1 MPNDTVLSII
11 SVLKKGNVLK
21 INKSLITNLIALALI
36 AASFILECDFSS
48 VLLFTGLFA
57 ISGAITNQLAIHM
70 LFEKVP
76 LLYGSGVIP
85 SRFEAFKEA
94 IKNLM
99 MNEFFSHS
107 QLDNFFKQEEQKINL
122 EPIIEKTDFSP
133 AFDALSKT
141 VMESSFGGMLGMF
154 GGESAL
160 DGLRE
165 PFSAKMKS
173 AVIEIVNSQ
182 DFKYNLQY
190 HMQESSLS
198 SDLINSIEKLI
209 DSRLNE
215 LTPQLVKEIVQK
227 LIKEHL
233 DWLVV
238 WGGVFGG
245 LIGLISSFLL

>member
-1 MPNDTVLSII
+1 MKL
-11 SVLKKGNVLK
+11 
-21 INKSLITNLIALALI
+21 NKSYVTNIIALSLVAVSSLV
-36 AASFILECDFSS
+36 LEFKDA
-48 VLLFTGLFA
+48 LLFTGLFA
-57 ISGAITNQLAIHM
+57 LSGALTNQLAIHM

-85 SRFEAFKEA
+85 MRFEAFKQS

-99 MNEFFSHS
+99 MSEFFTQE
-107 QLDNFFKQEEQKINL
+107 QLENFFANEEQKINL
-122 EPIIEKTDFSP
+122 EPIIEETDFTP

-160 DGLRE
+160 EGLRE
-165 PFSAKMKS
+165 PFSLKMKS
-173 AVIEIVNSQ
+173 AVIKIVNSSAFNATMQ
-182 DFKYNLQY
+182 THLQK
-190 HMQESSLS
+190 SSLNE
-198 SDLINSIEKLI
+198 DMLKSIESVI
-209 DSRLNE
+209 DKRLNE
-215 LTPQLVKEIVQK
+215 LTPELVKEMVQK

-245 LIGLISSFLL
+245 LIGLVSSFLL

>member
-1 MPNDTVLSII
+1 MKL
-11 SVLKKGNVLK
+11 
-21 INKSLITNLIALALI
+21 NKSFITNLLALLLIAL
-36 AASFILECDFSS
+36 SFVENEFSS
-48 VLLFTGLFA
+48 LLLFTGLFA
-57 ISGAITNQLAIHM
+57 LSGAITNQLAIHM

-76 LLYGSGVIP
+76 FLYGSGVIP

-99 MNEFFSHS
+99 MNEFFTRE
-107 QLDNFFKQEEQKINL
+107 QLESFFKSEEKKINL
-122 EPIIEKTDFSP
+122 EPIIEETDFSP

-160 DGLRE
+160 DALRE
-165 PFSAKMKS
+165 PFSIKMKN
-173 AVIEIVNSQ
+173 AVISIVNSTAFN
-182 DFKYNLQY
+182 DTLQT
-190 HMQESSLS
+190 HMQNSSLN
-198 SDLINSIEKLI
+198 DDMLESIENVI
-209 DSRLNE
+209 DARLGE
-215 LTPQLVKEIVQK
+215 LTPQMVKEIVQK

-245 LIGLISSFLL
+245 LIGLISSFML

>member
-1 MPNDTVLSII
+1 MKL
-11 SVLKKGNVLK
+11 
-21 INKSLITNLIALALI
+21 NKSLITNIIATLLIGLSFLI
-36 AASFILECDFSS
+36 KETGVSS
-48 VLLFTGLFA
+48 ILLFTGLFA
-57 ISGAITNQLAIHM
+57 LSGALTNQLAIHM

-85 SRFEAFKEA
+85 ARFEAFKES
-94 IKNLM
+94 IKKLM
-99 MNEFFSHS
+99 MSEFFTKE
-107 QLDNFFKQEEQKINL
+107 QLNNFFEKEEKKINL
-122 EPIIEKTDFSP
+122 EPIVQDTDFSP

-160 DGLRE
+160 DSLRE
-165 PFSAKMKS
+165 PFSLKMKT
-173 AVIEIVNSQ
+173 AVIAIVNSE
-182 DFKYNLQY
+182 DFNSNLAK
-190 HMQESSLS
+190 HMQNSSLS
-198 SDLINSIEKLI
+198 DDMISSIENMI

-215 LTPQLVKEIVQK
+215 LTPLMVKEMVQK

-245 LIGLISSFLL
+245 VIGLFSSFIL